1 MQTITEVTPW
11 IPAIDK
17 QNLFKYLDPADRT
30 ALREMGA
37 ILSFKADELIV
48 AEGDLS
54 PSFFMVLSGTVKV
67 HVQQG
72 ENDVY
77 ICSLGENSS
86 FGEASLFSRMLRTA
100 SVSALDD
107 AVLFKLTRYD
117 VMNYLRSHPAAGNK
131 VLLVFINGLMKKL
144 REVNRELA
152 YERRADGSQMDVDA
166 LIAELT
172 EQN

>member
-1 MQTITEVTPW
+1 MRTIGDHTDW
-11 IPAIDK
+11 IEAIDR
-17 QNLFKYLDPADRT
+17 QNLFKYLEPGDRQ
-30 ALREMGA
+30 ALRHMA
-37 ILSFKADELIV
+37 HILAFEADELIV

-54 PSFFMVLSGTVKV
+54 PSFFMVLAGTVKV
-67 HVQQG
+67 HVKQDDK
-72 ENDVY
+72 EVY

-107 AVLFKLTRYD
+107 AVVLKLTRYD
-117 VMNYLRSHPAAGNK
+117 VMAFLRSHPAAGNK

-144 REVNRELA
+144 REANRELA
-152 YERRADGSQMDVDA
+152 YERRGDAGQMDVDS

-172 EQN
+172 GQ